1 MTTLTEAKTGEEL
14 VAEDLENSEVATE
27 LERTRHQP
35 TGHPG
40 DRYRVGHGL
49 TQSALARRLGI
60 SQPAVARLESGVS
73 AKLGIALRLDVAPGS
88 MVARLRLRAARTQRA
103 PQPCSGTSASPG
115 T

>member
-14 VAEDLENSEVATE
+14 VAEDLENSEVVTE
-27 LERTRHQP
+27 LERIRHQP

-60 SQPAVARLESGVS
+60 VARLS

-88 MVARLRLRAARTQRA
+88 IVLV
-103 PQPCSGTSASPG
+103 SA
-115 T
+115 

>member
-14 VAEDLENSEVATE
+14 VAEDLENSEVVTE
-27 LERTRHQP
+27 LERIRHQP

-60 SQPAVARLESGVS
+60 SQRPS
-73 AKLGIALRLDVAPGS
+73 PGW
-88 MVARLRLRAARTQRA
+88 RAATDEHRWPPWRGC
-103 PQPCSGTSASPG
+103 QPSWASRSASTSPLAP
-115 T
+115 

>member
-60 SQPAVARLESGVS
+60 SQPAVARLESGDRRAIVGHPWCGCQPSWASRSASTSALAPWLLVS
-73 AKLGIALRLDVAPGS
+73 A
-88 MVARLRLRAARTQRA
+88 
-103 PQPCSGTSASPG
+103 
-115 T
+115 

>member
-14 VAEDLENSEVATE
+14 VAEDLENSEVVTE
-27 LERTRHQP
+27 LERIRHQP

-60 SQPAVARLESGVS
+60 SQPAVVTAGERRPTSHRWPPWLS

-88 MVARLRLRAARTQRA
+88 MVLVPA
-103 PQPCSGTSASPG
+103 
-115 T
+115 

>member
-14 VAEDLENSEVATE
+14 VAEDLENSEVVTE
-27 LERTRHQP
+27 LERIRHQP

-60 SQPAVARLESGVS
+60 SQPAVAGWRAATDEPSLATVARLS

-88 MVARLRLRAARTQRA
+88 MVLV
-103 PQPCSGTSASPG
+103 SA
-115 T
+115 

>member
-14 VAEDLENSEVATE
+14 VAEDLQNSEVATE
-27 LERTRHQP
+27 LKRTRHQP

-60 SQPAVARLESGVS
+60 SQPAVARLESGDRRHRWLPVVWLS
-73 AKLGIALRLDVAPGS
+73 AKLGIALRLDVGPGS
-88 MVARLRLRAARTQRA
+88 MVACVFLA
-103 PQPCSGTSASPG
+103 
-115 T
+115 

>member
-14 VAEDLENSEVATE
+14 VAEDLENSEVVTE
-27 LERTRHQP
+27 LERIRHQP

-60 SQPAVARLESGVS
+60 SQPAVARLESGDRRAIVGHRGGLS

-88 MVARLRLRAARTQRA
+88 MVLV
-103 PQPCSGTSASPG
+103 SA
-115 T
+115 